1 MIGPFLRT
9 YRNAFRGLSPSVWL
23 LAGVMLI
30 NRSGTMVL
38 PYLTLY
44 LTQHLHF
51 SVTDAGIV
59 MAVYGAGA
67 FCGTFLGG
75 RLTDRLGFY
84 PVQFLSLLTAGFFL
98 IGLQFLHDFYVIC
111 ATVFVYT
118 LVGDAFRPANSAA
131 VAHYSTA
138 ENRTRAYSMNRLA
151 INLGWSVGGGLGG
164 LLAGIDYSLLF
175 WVDGLTCVAA
185 AAVLRLYL
193 PKPAAPVLSRDP
205 LAEDVPPIRSPYR
218 DGLYLAFA
226 FFTMLNAVVF
236 MQLFSLVP
244 LYFKQVLLLKETQIG
259 LLMTMNGLLIV
270 AVEMAFVYAVERR
283 YPAGKVRLISG
294 GVATIGLS
302 YLLLLTGNWPG
313 VAVVMVLLNTFGEM
327 MSMPFMQAFSVER
340 SDERSRGQYL
350 AVYSMAYAIAQIA
363 APALGSQIVER
374 AGFLTLWVVAAG
386 ICALSAAGFWW
397 LSGQVRTGVSREV
410 SVS

>member
-294 GVATIGLS
+294 GVAAIGLS

-374 AGFLTLWVVAAG
+374 AGFLTLWVAAAG